1 MYFDV
6 DMPKI
11 LNDFLAYKKNSF
23 TQDKEI
29 HKMDWNMKEK
39 EENNLNFGGEIPIT
53 PGYRKLRFRGIY
65 KGEEKVFIK
74 TRR

>member
-1 MYFDV
+1 
-6 DMPKI
+6 
-11 LNDFLAYKKNSF
+11 
-23 TQDKEI
+23 
-29 HKMDWNMKEK
+29 MKEK